1 MKKVRI
7 LALVLALVLC
17 FSACA
22 QQPAAGGEATQ
33 APTNAPAGNDPTNAP
48 EGPKMYW
55 DMLDEVTESA
65 ELPDWEGKPLEITL
79 WLAGGTQTAPGA
91 TDPNG
96 TAVWEEIARITG
108 VRLNYNTVFN
118 NGGNNIT
125 AKMPQVIASGDL
137 PTIMSGWDITGE
149 MKELFANEYLLDLT
163 PYLEAG
169 VLDHHKENFGWGDLD
184 AQIWS
189 QVRTADGKY
198 FGLPSGIAEAF
209 LLQNN
214 MTNCGYDPEA
224 MAKSITSVN
233 TFNNDHYNHQFYIRD
248 DILKAVRPDAKTW
261 KDIVAL
267 WEANEAFTEADIYD
281 MGFTGM
287 DAWMDFLRE
296 VKAVVG
302 DFKGLDG
309 STCEVTS
316 GPASDNDNWEW
327 MNYWPHLTD
336 GRTNS
341 DPFLYAVK
349 DPASPEEI
357 YAYTFEDG
365 YMKDFAAKLNTLVRE
380 DIIAQNSLV
389 DNTQTLNEKRL
400 NAHYAVIHS
409 WLNDQIITELNA
421 ASDEWDYRPIVINGE
436 FGSLN
441 TIYTCPLQTI
451 TVGAFFKDAI
461 PEDQVEQLLRA
472 VDFLSSE
479 VGANLVYYG
488 PKSLGLYEIAEDGSW
503 SFTDQYCID
512 VCFNGEANKDKFL
525 GEYGLGSQ
533 SGVQGFG
540 IGGGGI
546 RTFVNHPVQ
555 NRSVQN
561 PQDPEK
567 AFQKFTAGYLDKYNI
582 VKGQSVGLFTNDTL
596 YSSGQAVEG
605 FKTFWAQ
612 RPAYEAQMKR
622 AIAAATP
629 EAFEEEWEALALL
642 CIEAGLTPEA
652 LVEYNTTIIYERNKG
667 AFDAVG
673 MFQ

>member
-22 QQPAAGGEATQ
+22 PAAAGGEATQ
-33 APTNAPAGNDPTNAP
+33 APTNAPAGNDPTDAP

-65 ELPDWEGKPLEITL
+65 ELPDWEGKPLEVNV
-79 WLAGGTQTAPGA
+79 WLAAGTQVTPG

-96 TAVWEEIARITG
+96 TAVWEEFARITG
-108 VRLNYNTVFN
+108 VRVNYNEIFN

-137 PTIMSGWDITGE
+137 PVVMSGYDILAE
-149 MKELFANEYLLDLT
+149 MTELFNNGYLLDLT

-169 VLDHHKENFGWGDLD
+169 MLDHMKENYGWGDLD
-184 AQIWS
+184 GEIWS
-189 QVRTADGKY
+189 QVRVDGKY
-198 FGLPSGIAEAF
+198 FALPGGVAEAW
-209 LLQNN
+209 LLQKG

-224 MAKSITSVN
+224 MAKTLASIN
-233 TFNNDHYNHQFYIRD
+233 TFNNDSYGQNFFIRD

-261 KDIVAL
+261 KDIMAI
-267 WEANEAFTEADIYD
+267 WEANGEFTEADIYD

-296 VKAVVG
+296 VKAVVSN
-302 DFKGLDG
+302 FQGLDG

-400 NAHYAVIHS
+400 NGHYAVIHS
-409 WLNDQIITELNA
+409 WLGDSIIDELNA
-421 ASDEWDYRPIVINGE
+421 ATDEWDYRPIVINAPFGE
-436 FGSLN
+436 ISE
-441 TIYTCPLQTI
+441 IYTCPLQTSTI
-451 TVGAFFKDAI
+451 GAIFKDAI
-461 PEDQVEQLLRA
+461 PEDQIEQFIHA
-472 VDFLSSE
+472 IDFMASE
-479 VGANLVYYG
+479 VGVNLMYYG
-488 PKSLGLYEIAEDGSW
+488 PKDLGLYEIDENGKW
-503 SFTDQYCID
+503 IMTDEYMID
-512 VCFNGEANKDKFL
+512 VLWNGGDNTKAKE
-525 GEYGLGSQ
+525 EYGLGCV
-533 SGVQGFG
+533 SGVQGMG
-540 IGGGGI
+540 IGGAGI

-555 NRSVQN
+555 RRDIVNETK
-561 PQDPEK
+561 PEK
-567 AFQKFTAGYLDKYNI
+567 SYQKFTAGYLAKYNI
-582 VKGQSVGLFTNDTL
+582 VKGESVGLLKNDTL
-596 YSSGQAVEG
+596 YAGGQAVEG
-605 FKTFWAQ
+605 FKSFWAQ
-612 RPAYEAQMKR
+612 RPAYEAQMKK
-622 AIAAATP
+622 AIAASTP
-629 EAFEEEWEALALL
+629 EEFEAEWEALALL
-642 CIEAGLTPEA
+642 SIEAGLTPEA
-652 LVEYNTTIIYERNKG
+652 LVEYNTKIIYETNKSS
-667 AFDAVG
+667 FDLVG

>member
-22 QQPAAGGEATQ
+22 PAAAGGEATQ
-33 APTNAPAGNDPTNAP
+33 APTSAPAGNDPTNAP

-55 DMLDEVTESA
+55 DMVDEVTESA
-65 ELPDWEGKPLEITL
+65 ELPDWEGKPLEL
-79 WLAGGTQTAPGA
+79 NVWLAAGTQVTIG

-96 TAVWEEIARITG
+96 TAVWEEVERITG
-108 VRLNYNTVFN
+108 VSLNWNESFN

-137 PTIMSGWDITGE
+137 PAIMNGYDIAPE
-149 MKELFANEYLLDLT
+149 MKELFANGYLLDLT
-163 PYLEAG
+163 PYFENG
-169 VLDHHKENFGWGDLD
+169 MLDHVKENMAWGTLD
-184 AQIWS
+184 AEIWS
-189 QVRTADGKY
+189 QLRDADGRY
-198 FGLPSGIAEAF
+198 FAITGATAEAF
-209 LLQNN
+209 YLQKGL
-214 MTNCGYDPEA
+214 TDCGYDPEK
-224 MAKSITSVN
+224 MAKTLVNIN
-233 TFNNDHYNHQFYIRD
+233 TFNNDNYNQNFYIRD
-248 DILKAVRPDAKTW
+248 DILKAIRPDAKTW
-261 KDIVAL
+261 KDIEAI
-267 WEANEAFTEADIYD
+267 WEANGAFTEADIYD

-400 NAHYAVIHS
+400 NGHYAVIHS
-409 WLNDQIITELNA
+409 WIWDDIVDQLNA
-421 ASDEWDYRPIVINGE
+421 ASDEWDYRPIIINAPFGE
-436 FGSLN
+436 LSE
-441 TIYTCPLQTI
+441 IYTCPLQTV
-451 TVGAFFKDAI
+451 TMNAFFKDAI
-461 PEDQVEQLLRA
+461 PEDQVEQLIHCI
-472 VDFLSSE
+472 DFLSSE
-479 VGANLVYYG
+479 VGTNLMYFG
-488 PKSLGLYEIAEDGSW
+488 PKDLGLYTIREDGLW
-503 SFTDQYCID
+503 EFTDEYMID
-512 VCFNGEANKDKFL
+512 VLFNGGDNTKAKE
-525 GEYGLGSQ
+525 EYGLMCVG
-533 SGVQGFG
+533 GVQGLPCATG
-540 IGGGGI
+540 V
-546 RTFVNHPVQ
+546 RQFVQHPVQ
-555 NRSVQN
+555 RREIVNEVL
-561 PQDPEK
+561 PEK
-567 AFQKFTAGYLDKYNI
+567 SYSRFTAGYLAKNNI
-582 VKGQSVGLFTNDTL
+582 IKGESVGLFKNEVL
-596 YSSGQAVEG
+596 YGGGQAIEG
-605 FKTFWAQ
+605 FKSFWAQ
-612 RPAYEAQMKR
+612 RPAYEAQMKK

-629 EAFEEEWEALALL
+629 EEFEAEWEALALL

-652 LVEYNTTIIYERNKG
+652 LVEYNTKIIYEPNKS
-667 AFDAVG
+667 AFEAAG
-673 MFQ
+673 MFN